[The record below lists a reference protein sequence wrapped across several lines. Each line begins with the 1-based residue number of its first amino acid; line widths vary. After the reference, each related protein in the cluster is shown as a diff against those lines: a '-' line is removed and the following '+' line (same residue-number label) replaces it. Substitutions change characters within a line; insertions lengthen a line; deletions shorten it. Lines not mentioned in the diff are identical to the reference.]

1 MRCFC
6 FPSIF
11 ENSHFWK
18 QKFVIFIIF
27 LEMFQ
32 NPKSWC
38 FLFQPQFRNVLKATN
53 NSLYPF
59 FQDFPEFEVLEINKF
74 LFSLANLK
82 FSFFLQISNLEIP
95 FYRIPI
101 LPGKI
106 SKSLSFRLEI
116 ESHFTEIPF
125 YREHTVGFSGAGPRE
140 FDPLG
145 DHFLIQRGRLL
156 FKLENNCLV
165 LRFAT

>member
-106 SKSLSFRLEI
+106 SKPLSFRLEI

-125 YREHTVGFSGAGPRE
+125 YREHTVCEEMKYNVMFTL
-140 FDPLG
+140 FI
-145 DHFLIQRGRLL
+145 FLQIP
-156 FKLENNCLV
+156 
-165 LRFAT
+165 

>member
-1 MRCFC
+1 
-6 FPSIF
+6 
-11 ENSHFWK
+11 
-18 QKFVIFIIF
+18 
-27 LEMFQ
+27 MFQ

-59 FQDFPEFEVLEINKF
+59 FQDFPEFEVLEISYF

-106 SKSLSFRLEI
+106 SKPLSFRLEI

-125 YREHTVGFSGAGPRE
+125 YREDTVIE
-140 FDPLG
+140 FTTIETSSDCAK
-145 DHFLIQRGRLL
+145 RS
-156 FKLENNCLV
+156 
-165 LRFAT
+165 LRPQPQTKMRKICPFRSSSFRIIITFYQ

>member
-1 MRCFC
+1 MPDCLNRPEFWSWYEFCCYILSFPTYCRCKLMRCFC

-59 FQDFPEFEVLEINKF
+59 FQDFPEFEVLEINKN

-82 FSFFLQISNLEIP
+82 LSFFSKFQTWKSYFTEFP
-95 FYRIPI
+95 FY
-101 LPGKI
+101 LEKLA
-106 SKSLSFRLEI
+106 SLWA
-116 ESHFTEIPF
+116 
-125 YREHTVGFSGAGPRE
+125 SG
-140 FDPLG
+140 
-145 DHFLIQRGRLL
+145 
-156 FKLENNCLV
+156 
-165 LRFAT
+165 